1 MLKVK
6 NIFREKNSCQNYK
19 IDSINVYCALNSS
32 LSEILTVMV
41 DLMIPNFAYIFVDE
55 IWSQLLSG
63 RIHIVLG
70 DQNLAYGH
78 RLVDR
83 DSE

>member
-32 LSEILTVMV
+32 LSEILAIMV
-41 DLMIPNFAYIFVDE
+41 DLGIPNFAYIFADE

-63 RIHIVLG
+63 RILYLG
-70 DQNLAYGH
+70 TKILPMDI
-78 RLVDR
+78 DW
-83 DSE
+83 